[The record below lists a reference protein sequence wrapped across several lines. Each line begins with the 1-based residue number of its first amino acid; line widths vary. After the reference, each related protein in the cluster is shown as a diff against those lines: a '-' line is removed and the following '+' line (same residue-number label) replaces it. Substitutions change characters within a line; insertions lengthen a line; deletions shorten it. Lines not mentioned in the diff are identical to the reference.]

1 MLNIIFI
8 AMLFGAFIVSIC
20 IHESAHALMALI
32 LGDDGPRND
41 GRLSL
46 NPFNQMAPMGGMV
59 ALILAFLS
67 SLPLGWGKPVRFDA
81 LKLRLGPNV
90 GMILVALAGPLANLL
105 LGLGCGFALQSIPQ
119 AHFIEVISTCLQG
132 AQGLQCAEGPLP
144 WWALRGEQMLFAFML
159 VNIGLSLFH
168 LIPLY
173 PLDGYKIV
181 FALLPSRQAIGF
193 RRAEPYME
201 LILLAVIF
209 LLPVLISLMGNAEL
223 QVITPTYW
231 IFRGV
236 DAISSAVI
244 SPLYLAIF
252 PSI

>member
-20 IHESAHALMALI
+20 MHESAHALMALI

-46 NPFNQMAPMGGMV
+46 NPLNQMAPMGGMV

-67 SLPLGWGKPVRFDA
+67 SLPLGWGKPVRYDA
-81 LKLRLGPNV
+81 LKLRFGPNV
-90 GMILVALAGPLANLL
+90 GMILVALAGPVSNLL
-105 LGLGCGFALQSIPQ
+105 LGLGCGFALQAIPQ
-119 AHFIEVISTCLQG
+119 AHFAEVLGSCLPG
-132 AQGLQCAEGPLP
+132 AQGLQCAAGPLP
-144 WWALRGEQMLFAFML
+144 WWALRGEQLLFAFML
-159 VNIGLSLFH
+159 VNIGLCLFH

-201 LILLAVIF
+201 LILLGVIF
-209 LLPVLISLMGNAEL
+209 FLPMLISFTGNAEL

-236 DAISSAVI
+236 NAIASAVV
-244 SPLYLAIF
+244 SPVYLAIF
-252 PSI
+252 PAI

>member
-8 AMLFGAFIVSIC
+8 AMLFGAFIVSIS

-46 NPFNQMAPMGGMV
+46 NPLGQMAPMGGMV

-81 LKLRLGPNV
+81 LKLRFGPNI
-90 GMILVALAGPLANLL
+90 GMILVALAGPLSNLL
-105 LGLGCGFALQSIPQ
+105 LGLGCGFVLQAIPQ
-119 AHFIEVISTCLQG
+119 PHFTDVISTCNPG
-132 AQGLQCAEGPLP
+132 ALAGQCADGLLP
-144 WWALRGEQMLFAFML
+144 WWALRGEQILFAFML
-159 VNIGLSLFH
+159 VNIGLFLFH

-181 FALLPSRQAIGF
+181 FALLPSRQAVGF

-201 LILLAVIF
+201 LILLGVIF
-209 LLPVLISLMGNAEL
+209 LLPMLINLTGNAEL
-223 QVITPTYW
+223 LVITPTYW

-236 DAISSAVI
+236 DAISSAVV
-244 SPLYLAIF
+244 SPLYLLIF
-252 PSI
+252 PAI